1 MEQVLML
8 MSDSLPDSEIR
19 TLKATFAAM
28 DENGDGQI
36 TVDELKNALTKVLP
50 HASLI
55 DALISQ

>member
-1 MEQVLML
+1 ML